1 MTEDELIEEYVKL
14 AQEMNI
20 ALVAAKSN
28 ILPNILGKAKD
39 MQLEKEDYRQ
49 LGTSLFI
56 EKHYASRRSNS
67 KGDYEGEITENQEK
81 FIGILLTE
89 KKDSVDTLAGFL
101 DANDKE
107 LVKDLTA
114 SEASSLIDT
123 LKSLKKK

>member
-1 MTEDELIEEYVKL
+1 MTEELIEEYRTLAREMKKAL
-14 AQEMNI
+14 EAAAQEIPPGIFGN
-20 ALVAAKSN
+20 
-28 ILPNILGKAKD
+28 KAEYK
-39 MQLEKEDYRQ
+39 LTREDYRQ

-56 EKHYASRRSNS
+56 EKHYASRRNNSN
-67 KGDYEGEITENQEK
+67 GDYEGKITENQEK

-89 KKDSVDTLAGFL
+89 KKDSVDILAGFL